1 LADQLEAKFVESQE
15 PAAASSNFIFDETQ
29 LTKGLLDTI
38 SDKMPLTVEEV
49 QELLEI
55 IADQM
60 KIWGLLC
67 TEADC
72 KLAVGSLIFKFP
84 LISVYGT
91 VNMVESLEN
100 QLLTIYSLIVVPDGW
115 NPKVKFVF
123 NASKLANLTLRALE
137 RGIALTSK
145 EVNELIELLFE
156 QMREIA
162 PV

>member
-49 QELLEI
+49 QELLKI

-72 KLAVGSLIFKFP
+72 KLAVSSLIFK

-100 QLLTIYSLIVVPDGW
+100 QLLTIYSLIVAPDGW

-123 NASKLANLTLRALE
+123 NASKLANLTLRVLE